1 MASKKLRV
9 SGLAAGKITI
19 AYTWLIGTDIK
30 TWNKVCSFP
39 EEKVKEPVNVTDT
52 NFKKENCFASVW

>member
-19 AYTWLIGTDIK
+19 AYTWLIGTDFK
-30 TWNKVCSFP
+30 T
-39 EEKVKEPVNVTDT
+39 
-52 NFKKENCFASVW
+52 

>member
-30 TWNKVCSFP
+30 T
-39 EEKVKEPVNVTDT
+39 
-52 NFKKENCFASVW
+52 